1 MKNLLR
7 TLRLLLGNVCVV
19 LFIMSIVFRFT
30 KNYNPHIDI
39 KYISSMMFRISFIL
53 FSINMMITIILD
65 NSKQSK
71 KATNRVAK
79 NNRVA

>member
-1 MKNLLR
+1 MRNLLR
-7 TLRLLLGNVCVV
+7 TLRLLLGNVCVA

-30 KNYNPHIDI
+30 ENYNPYIDI
-39 KYISSMMFRISFIL
+39 KYICSMMFRMSFIL

-71 KATNRVAK
+71 KCY
-79 NNRVA
+79 